1 MNFVQKLDLWVDKI
15 TGKVLVLCIFLMLTL
30 SVLGIIFRWFQLS
43 YAWMDPFVR
52 HLVFM
57 STFLGGVLATGRG
70 THIGIDIFAKYLEAN
85 KNFTAQRMIQRII
98 ALASFCTLIWLT
110 KASYD
115 FMLVELKYGK
125 ISSLGL
131 HTGVLVGIIPVGF
144 FFIGIRFFNIFL
156 LSFKKEERS

>member
-15 TGKVLVLCIFLMLTL
+15 TGKVLVLCIFLMLSL
-30 SVLGIIFRWFQLS
+30 SVLGIVFRWFQLS
-43 YAWMDPFVR
+43 FAWMDPFVR

-85 KNFTAQRMIQRII
+85 KNFVAQKVIQRTISI
-98 ALASFCTLIWLT
+98 ASFATLMWLT

-125 ISSLGL
+125 ESFLNI
-131 HTGVLVGIIPVGF
+131 HTGTLVGIIPVGF
-144 FFIGIRFFNIFL
+144 LLIGLRFFTIFL
-156 LSFKKEERS
+156 LSFKKEMRS